1 MSLLVL
7 LLLVLIIY
15 PKLEK
20 LGLLQHHSSGASILG
35 RSAFFAVWLSHLCMA
50 TGEAMALTGRTFV
63 GKVVSLS
70 QLYRTYCIAHE
81 ALLSVT
87 WQLAW
92 ERSCG
97 RKDTR
102 ICMAES
108 LPSSPETIT
117 NSIVNRLYPN
127 TKENSPYI

>member
-1 MSLLVL
+1 
-7 LLLVLIIY
+7 
-15 PKLEK
+15 
-20 LGLLQHHSSGASILG
+20 
-35 RSAFFAVWLSHLCMA
+35 
-50 TGEAMALTGRTFV
+50 MALTGRTFV

>member
-63 GKVVSLS
+63 GKVVSLLFTMLS
-70 QLYRTYCIAHE
+70 RSVNAKRNESMNIQFSDENRTANNYH
-81 ALLSVT
+81 T
-87 WQLAW
+87 M
-92 ERSCG
+92 R
-97 RKDTR
+97 DTV
-102 ICMAES
+102 IKNTT
-108 LPSSPETIT
+108 LPK
-117 NSIVNRLYPN
+117 RL
-127 TKENSPYI
+127 